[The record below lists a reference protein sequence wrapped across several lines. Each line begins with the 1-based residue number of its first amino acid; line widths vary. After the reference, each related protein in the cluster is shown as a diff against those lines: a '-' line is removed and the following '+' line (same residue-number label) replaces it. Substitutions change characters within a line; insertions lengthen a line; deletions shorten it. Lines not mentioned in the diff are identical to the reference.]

1 VIQLRLVCP
10 YCYERLRPWQLGYRC
25 TGRRSRSGTVCP
37 SETDTVLLERMGRA
51 EALPP
56 SFTVSPLRALLREAA
71 CPVCGDGTRHRVCPR
86 CHSELPLHFARI
98 PSRLIAVIGA
108 RDSGKTVYITV
119 LLRELKQR
127 VGPCFNAS
135 VVGSD
140 ELTRQRFGAEYERPL
155 YDEGVLAA
163 VTRSAGTM
171 AAGVVPP
178 LVFRLSVDRRH
189 MGRARESRSLL
200 SFFDT
205 AGEDLTSQRSVDTH
219 VRYLA
224 NADGVIVVLDPLQMA
239 GARRLA
245 TPGSRL
251 PARGAGVDG
260 ALNALVRVT
269 ELLHKGGRA
278 GAAARIRKPTAVV
291 FTKLDA
297 LWPQLGP
304 GSPLRQPSNHAG
316 EFDIEDSL
324 RVDEEVRALLNE
336 WDGAEIDQFIRHNY
350 ARHRYFGLS
359 ALGETPTA
367 ENRVS
372 PRGIRPH
379 RVADAI
385 LWLLSEFGVVSSA
398 GR

>member
-1 VIQLRLVCP
+1 VIQPRLVCP
-10 YCYERLRPWQLGYRC
+10 YCYERLRPWQLGFRC
-25 TGRRSRSGTVCP
+25 TGRRSRSGKACG
-37 SETDTVLLERMGRA
+37 SATDPVLLERMGRA

-56 SFTVSPLRALLREAA
+56 PFTVSPLRALLREAA
-71 CPVCGDGTRHRVCPR
+71 CPDCGDATRHRICPH
-86 CHSELPLHFARI
+86 CHSELPVHFSRI
-98 PSRLIAVIGA
+98 PSRLIAVVGA

-119 LLRELKQR
+119 LIHELKHR

-140 ELTRQRFGAEYERPL
+140 DLTRERFGAEYERRL
-155 YDEGVLAA
+155 YGEGVLAGA
-163 VTRSAGTM
+163 TRSAGTM
-171 AAGVVPP
+171 DAGIVPP
-178 LVFRLSVDRRH
+178 LVFRLSTDRKLL
-189 MGRARESRSLL
+189 GRARESRSLL

-219 VRYLA
+219 VRYLS
-224 NADGVIVVLDPLQMA
+224 NADGVIMVLDPLQMA

-245 TPGSRL
+245 APGSRL
-251 PARGAGVDG
+251 PARGAGTGG
-260 ALNALVRVT
+260 ALDALVRVT
-269 ELLHKGGRA
+269 ELLHKGGRS
-278 GAAARIRKPTAVV
+278 GATARIRKPTAVV

-297 LWPQLGP
+297 LWSQLGP
-304 GSPLRQPSNHAG
+304 ASPLRQPSTHAG
-316 EFDIEDSL
+316 EFDIQDSL

-336 WDGAEIDQFIRHNY
+336 WDGAEIDQFMRHNY

-372 PRGIRPH
+372 GRGIRPH
-379 RVADAI
+379 RVAEPI
-385 LWLLSEFGVVSSA
+385 LWLLSEFGVVSRA